1 MTSFAARFVDWL
13 RRGGYLAREAW
24 QFNYFEQI
32 ATDIRYAF
40 RQLWKSPG
48 FTLTAVVSLALGIG
62 ATTAV
67 FSVIYAVLI
76 HPFPYAAA
84 DRIIRIA
91 TKDKGG
97 NLRPVA
103 LTGSQLQLI
112 RKANCVEDAVAWLN
126 WELNTTGS
134 DLPEDVKAVFITP
147 NASNYFGVPPL
158 QGRGLIPADAPP
170 RGGAQPVVVL
180 SYSFW
185 NRHLG
190 RNPEVIGKTL
200 QMAHKDYTI
209 VGVLPPRFAW
219 NGGDVYLPLEISY
232 DQAQLYGIS
241 IRLKPDVSLR
251 AAASELQSLFQQFAK
266 DTPTRYPGNFRIHLE
281 RLNDQYVNGFGR
293 MLYLLFG
300 AVVLLLFIGCSN
312 LSILLLA
319 RGAARHHE
327 LAIRAAVGSSCSR
340 LLRQLLTESVT
351 LSLIGAATGILTAY
365 AMVALIVKWLPAYS
379 LAREVAIDIN
389 LPVLAFCVLLALL
402 SGILFGLSPA
412 LQMVRPQ
419 LEQVLRSGTRKIAGR
434 AATKRTHNMLLAG
447 KMALTLL
454 LLTGAGS
461 AIQGFRRV
469 THVHLGYDP
478 QDTLDVDIPLHPN
491 SYVKQEERAVYF
503 ETLRRRVAGIPGVIS
518 VALTDHAVPPF
529 SGEMQRVEIMG
540 ESSRQWHQASL

>member
-1 MTSFAARFVDWL
+1 MT
-13 RRGGYLAREAW
+13 
-24 QFNYFEQI
+24 I
-32 ATDIRYAF
+32 DIRYAF

-48 FTLTAVVSLALGIG
+48 FTLTAVISLALGIG

-84 DRIIRIA
+84 DRIIRSA
-91 TKDKGG
+91 TEDKGG
-97 NLRPVA
+97 NLRPAA

-147 NASNYFGVPPL
+147 NASDYFGVPPL
-158 QGRGLIPADAPP
+158 QGRGLTPTDAPP
-170 RGGAQPVVVL
+170 RGDAQPVVVL

-209 VGVLPPRFAW
+209 VGVLPARFAW
-219 NGGDVYLPLEISY
+219 NGGDVYLPLEITY

-266 DTPTRYPGNFRIHLE
+266 DTPTRYPESFRIHLE
-281 RLNDQYVNGFGR
+281 RLNDQYVKGLGR
-293 MLYLLFG
+293 ILYLLFG
-300 AVVLLLFIGCSN
+300 AVILLLFIGCSN

-319 RGAARHHE
+319 RGTARQQE
-327 LAIRAAVGSSCSR
+327 LAIRAAIGSSRSR
-340 LLRQLLTESVT
+340 MLRQLLTESVT
-351 LSLIGAATGILTAY
+351 LSLIGAVFGVLTAY

-379 LAREVAIDIN
+379 LAREVAVLIN

-402 SGILFGLSPA
+402 TGILFGLSPA
-412 LQMVRPQ
+412 LRMIRPQ
-419 LEQVLRSGTRKIAGR
+419 LEQMLRSGTRKIAGR
-434 AATKRTHNMLLAG
+434 ADTKRTHNMLVAG
-447 KMALTLL
+447 QIALTLL

-461 AIQGFRRV
+461 SMQGFRRV
-469 THVHLGYDP
+469 THVHLGYNP
-478 QDTLDVDIPLHPN
+478 QNTLDVDIPLHIN

-503 ETLRRRVAGIPGVIS
+503 ETIRRKVAEIPGVTSI
-518 VALTDHAVPPF
+518 ALADNAVPPF
-529 SGEMQRVEIMG
+529 SGAVQHVDVMS
-540 ESSRQWHQASL
+540 ESSRQWRQASLNLVSASYFST